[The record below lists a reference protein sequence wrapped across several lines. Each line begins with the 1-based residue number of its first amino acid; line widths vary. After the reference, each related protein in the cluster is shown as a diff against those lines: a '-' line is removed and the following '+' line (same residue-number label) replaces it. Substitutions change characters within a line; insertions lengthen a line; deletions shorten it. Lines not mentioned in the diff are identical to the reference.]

1 MTLRT
6 LHPKAKSEDDQ
17 VSRLRRRITSLEDEV
32 DRLRIALMEAKRS
45 HAAEQQRRAQRGV

>member
-1 MTLRT
+1 MTS
-6 LHPKAKSEDDQ
+6 LHLKAKAEDDQ
-17 VSRLRRRITSLEDEV
+17 VMRLQRRITCLEDEV

>member
-6 LHPKAKSEDDQ
+6 LHPKAKAEDGQ
-17 VSRLRRRITSLEDEV
+17 VMRLRRRITCLEDEV